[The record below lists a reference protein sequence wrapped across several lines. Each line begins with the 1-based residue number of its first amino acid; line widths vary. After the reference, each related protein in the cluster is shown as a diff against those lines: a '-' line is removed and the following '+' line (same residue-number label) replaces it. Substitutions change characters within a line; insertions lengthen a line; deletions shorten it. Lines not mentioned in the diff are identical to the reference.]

1 MASHGP
7 TRHCRRTRRCGHGG
21 NGRSR
26 SRARIDEVLS
36 HTGSNYRQ
44 CTGHREPDDICFE
57 ILCRPAHRRHRCQVG
72 NPTPDTDQPCRARPS
87 IGDAAQ
93 AGELAPNGGER
104 RKLASLESVLKY
116 HDRSTM
122 EIKVVDLP
130 YAGLAIHQR
139 AFLLVSRLA
148 LRLLSAGELQA
159 AVAHEIGHEYFWAE
173 YEGTGAPPA
182 AASRHTIELK
192 CDGIAALTLLA
203 LGLDV
208 SRLSSAMTKM
218 IEFNRSIGVTTDETG
233 YPTVRERDIFVRTLL
248 KMESATLKKQRDP
261 QLAVSRRIINRHHSA
276 GDRGRTRSTRPGADL
291 G

>member
-1 MASHGP
+1 MVETAGVVLALALMGSFVTEVAQVQTSADSRRLTPGFDDRRGSGVTVSAQESESP
-7 TRHCRRTRRCGHGG
+7 TTVALKFFAALPKGDIAAKLRALRQTQI
-21 NGRSR
+21 SPAE
-26 SRARIDEVLS
+26 RARALAMLPK
-36 HTGSNYRQ
+36 Q
-44 CTGHREPDDICFE
+44 
-57 ILCRPAHRRHRCQVG
+57 
-72 NPTPDTDQPCRARPS
+72 
-87 IGDAAQ
+87 
-93 AGELAPNGGER
+93 GELAPNGGER
-104 RKLASLESVLKY
+104 RKLASLEAVLKY

-173 YEGTGAPPA
+173 YEETGNPPA

-208 SRLSSAMTKM
+208 SRLRSAMTKM
-218 IEFNRSIGVTTDETG
+218 IDFNRSIGVKTDETG

-248 KMESATLKKQRDP
+248 KMEWATFKKPRDR
-261 QLAVSRRIINRHHSA
+261 QLALV
-276 GDRGRTRSTRPGADL
+276 GE
-291 G
+291 